1 MAKITELQVSIGNI
15 NEFSVKGF
23 RSRDLEDA
31 AALSSKV
38 ILENYSG
45 QILELMPAFSD
56 VTVQALVNNWMEY
69 FMGRWPDEEYPLSS

>member
-1 MAKITELQVSIGNI
+1 MAKLTELQVSIGNI

-69 FMGRWPDEEYPLSS
+69 FMGR